1 MEEVCESNWAIKW
14 QQQHI
19 VKKMKN
25 VLKNDENTP
34 VLYKMM
40 GIELTRNLRFLAQ
53 VMKADR
59 VLGIAGEMVG
69 NRTSLFQYV
78 DL

>member
-1 MEEVCESNWAIKW
+1 MAAAAHC
-14 QQQHI
+14 
-19 VKKMKN
+19 KKNEKCIE
-25 VLKNDENTP
+25 DENTP